1 MRVLI
6 TGASGFIG
14 SQLARL
20 LVREGSEVFAL
31 LRPES
36 DPWRIRDLL
45 PDLQVVQ
52 GDLLNVDGW
61 AEQLITIRPQVC
73 FHLAWYAEPGVFLAS
88 PRNLE
93 YLSASLALATH
104 LAEAGCRKLVIA
116 GTFSEYDQDQGYL
129 SESSDLRPNTLYG
142 ASKAALHQAL
152 SLWAPAAGVELVWA
166 RIFSVYGPGEH
177 QKRFVP
183 AVILAA
189 LRGEA
194 TRLSPGEQ
202 MRDYLHVEDAAA
214 ALWAV
219 TQSDLSGPVNIAS
232 GKPIAIGEIA
242 LQIGQILGRPDLIR
256 LGDLPYREGDPM
268 FVCANTA
275 LLKKTTGWKP
285 HYALEAG
292 LKNSIDWWRGHLDDI

>member
-20 LVREGSEVFAL
+20 LVQEDCEVFAL

-36 DPWRIRDLL
+36 DTWRINDLL
-45 PDLQVVQ
+45 PDLQVVH
-52 GDLLNVDGW
+52 GDLLNVAGW
-61 AEQLITIRPQVC
+61 AEQLKAIRPEVC
-73 FHLAWYAEPGVFLAS
+73 FHFAWYAEPGVFLSS
-88 PRNLE
+88 PLNLG
-93 YLSASLALATH
+93 YLSASLELAAH
-104 LAEAGCRKLVIA
+104 LAEAGCPKLMVA

-129 SESSDLRPNTLYG
+129 SEGSDLNPNTLYG

-152 SLWAPAAGVELVWA
+152 SLWAPAAGVDLLWA
-166 RIFSVYGPGEH
+166 RIFSVYGPSEH
-177 QKRFVP
+177 RKRFVP

-189 LRGEA
+189 LRGEP

-202 MRDYLHVEDAAA
+202 MRDYLHVGDAAA
-214 ALWAV
+214 AVWAV
-219 TQSDLSGPVNIAS
+219 TQSDLAGPVNIAS
-232 GKPIAIGEIA
+232 GKPTPIGEIA

-268 FVCANTA
+268 FVCADNR
-275 LLKKTTGWKP
+275 LLKGATGWSP
-285 HYALEAG
+285 RYDIEAG
-292 LKNSIDWWRGHLDDI
+292 LKDTIDWWREHLDDS